1 MCGRFDSVRIH
12 RRQRLEVVEDPG
24 KLHPEALHFIIV
36 ESNPG
41 QPRNVQDVV
50 TGKRHAVKDR
60 GRAPYLPPC
69 SSRPPS
75 GTLTLDAAHRPR
87 GGCHRMSTLI
97 VRRRLRERRRNGSSR
112 ARPLLIALLG
122 LVAFG
127 AICAAAGLGAL
138 FTIYN
143 SYARDYVPI
152 EQKLLEVSS
161 VPTEIYDRGGP
172 ENGVLLATLSNPN
185 AQLLNPVRL
194 EDISPWMIEATI
206 STEDNAFW
214 THPGVNLRGL
224 IRAAYENYILNDF
237 GAGTGGS
244 SITQQLIK
252 NVYICPSIAE
262 DGDNRNACVTAE
274 RTLDRKLREIAYAI
288 ELEQD
293 YTKEQIL
300 TWYLNQISYADR
312 YIGVEAAAQ
321 GYFRK
326 PARDLSLAE
335 AALLAGIPQ
344 APTTYHPRL
353 NCVRDAAGSCIVD
366 ELGRATVG
374 GDAKARQEDVLDLM
388 VRHGRITAAQAAAA
402 KAEEVR
408 VYLGS
413 NPQRAEAFV
422 DNQVEPRLVRMCE
435 AGMLP
440 QLPGAPDCKASV
452 HMAGYKV
459 TSTLD
464 WELTAQAME
473 MARGFVAS
481 GLEAGCEC
489 HNAAIVTIEPTT
501 GQVIVYAPNRD
512 PSYRSDRRVAG
523 EIDQLTEI
531 NQPGSSF
538 KPAVYLT
545 WFDVLNKA
553 PMSTFWD
560 TSPLTVEGTAIEN
573 PRRDAEK
580 TEGLISARAAL
591 GGSQNVPAFRAA
603 QEAGIDN
610 VIKMAKALGITT
622 LEQRFDP
629 TFRSHPDVTYGASI
643 ATGGA
648 NIRAIDL
655 AYMNATIAN
664 MGKMVGVP
672 TLARYVDVRDLKST
686 ALDTGADYELALQ
699 QKLLFDKGYLRIQG
713 TRELDPVVILE
724 VRDKDGNVIFR
735 QGEPETRQVVDPG
748 SVWLLHTIMSDCT
761 ARFII
766 WGCGGSN
773 NDLGLDFFA
782 NGQRIPSGVKTGTQQ
797 GPASAADTLETW
809 MTGYSR
815 HAATVVWVGNATNE
829 LVNDRQFAAANTTV
843 RLWKNWMGTYHEAL
857 TARGVPDVGKGFS
870 DLQPRNVAQR
880 DFQTPATDR
889 NLGPEF
895 KYCDQVVTAWV
906 RTDVTYE
913 SECEEKEI
921 DSRNGLLATE
931 QTPSEFRKMAKFVKL
946 PSFKPELAEELAE
959 KRNIPIAPKEKS
971 TGLAAIA
978 INNITTGR
986 TVSTDTEVL
995 GTVNPPNLK
1004 NWKLELGR
1012 TSTPTE
1018 WTTLGEGTAR
1028 VENGLLG
1035 VIRIADLEDGV
1046 YTLRLSTNDGRGLS
1060 LVVYINVR
1068 KTGPPFPGAT
1078 PTPFGGGPGTQ
1089 ATPTP
1094 TPTPGP

>member
-1 MCGRFDSVRIH
+1 MTSMV
-12 RRQRLEVVEDPG
+12 
-24 KLHPEALHFIIV
+24 
-36 ESNPG
+36 
-41 QPRNVQDVV
+41 
-50 TGKRHAVKDR
+50 
-60 GRAPYLPPC
+60 
-69 SSRPPS
+69 
-75 GTLTLDAAHRPR
+75 
-87 GGCHRMSTLI
+87 
-97 VRRRLRERRRNGSSR
+97 VRRRLRERRRDGGSR
-112 ARPLLIALLG
+112 ARPLLIALLALVG
-122 LVAFG
+122 LG
-127 AICAAAGLGAL
+127 AVSAAAALGAL

-143 SYARDYVPI
+143 SYAKDYVPI

-172 ENGVLLATLSNPN
+172 GGGVLLATLSNPN
-185 AQLLNPVRL
+185 AQLLNPVTL
-194 EDISPWMIEATI
+194 DQVSPWMIEATV
-206 STEDNAFW
+206 STEDNSFW
-214 THPGVNLRGL
+214 THPGINLKGL
-224 IRAAYENYILNDF
+224 VRAAYENYILNDF

-252 NVYICPSIAE
+252 NVYICPSISE

-288 ELEQD
+288 ELERD
-293 YTKEQIL
+293 YSKEQIL

-326 PARDLSLAE
+326 PARDLTLAE

-353 NCVRDAAGSCIVD
+353 NCLKDDRGDCIVD
-366 ELGRATVG
+366 ELGRGIVG

-388 VRHGRITAAQAAAA
+388 VRHGRITPEQAAAA

-413 NPQRAEAFV
+413 NPHRAEAFV

-435 AGMLP
+435 AGILP
-440 QLPGAPDCKASV
+440 KLPSAPDCKSSV

-464 WELTAQAME
+464 WELTAKAME
-473 MARGFVAS
+473 MARGFIAA

-489 HNAAIVTIEPTT
+489 HNAAIVTIEPST

-523 EIDQLTEI
+523 EIDQLVEI

-545 WFDVLNKA
+545 WFDVLKKA

-580 TEGLISARAAL
+580 SEGLISARAGL

-603 QEAGIDN
+603 QEAGVDN

-648 NIRAIDL
+648 NIRAIDM
-655 AYMNATIAN
+655 AYMDAVIAN

-672 TLARYVDVRDLKST
+672 TLARYVKVSDLKST
-686 ALDTGADYELALQ
+686 ALDTGANYELALE
-699 QKLLFDKGYLRIQG
+699 QKLLFEKGYIRIEG

-735 QGEPETRQVVDPG
+735 QGEPETRQVVDAG

-773 NDLGLDFFA
+773 NDLGLDFYA

-815 HAATVVWVGNATNE
+815 HAATAVWVGNATNE

-843 RLWKNWMGTYHEAL
+843 RLWKNWMGYYHEAL
-857 TARGVPDVGKGFS
+857 AARGVPDIGKGFS

-880 DFQTPATDR
+880 EFQTPATDR
-889 NLGPEF
+889 NLGPDF

-921 DSRNGLLATE
+921 DSRNGLLATDE
-931 QTPSEFRKMAKFVKL
+931 TPAEFRKMQKFVKL
-946 PSFKPELAEELAE
+946 PAFKPELAEELAQ

-986 TVSTDTEVL
+986 TISGDTEVI

-1004 NWKLELGR
+1004 NWKLELGKG
-1012 TSTPTE
+1012 STPAE
-1018 WTTLGEGTAR
+1018 WKTIGEGTAK
-1028 VENGLLG
+1028 VENGVLG
-1035 VIRIADLEDGV
+1035 TIRLNGLEDGV
-1046 YTLRLSTNDGRGLS
+1046 YTLRLSTNDGKGLS
-1060 LVVYINVR
+1060 LQVYVNIR
-1068 KTGPPFPGAT
+1068 RGGPPFPGAT
-1078 PTPFGGGPGTQ
+1078 PTPFGGIPNNVI
-1089 ATPTP
+1089 TPTP
-1094 TPTPGP
+1094 TPTPSP